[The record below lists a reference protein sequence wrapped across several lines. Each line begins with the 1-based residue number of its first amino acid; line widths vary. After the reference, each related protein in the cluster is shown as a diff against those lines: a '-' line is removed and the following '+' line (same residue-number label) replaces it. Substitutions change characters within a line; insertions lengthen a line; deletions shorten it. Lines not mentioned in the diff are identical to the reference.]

1 MIAVNKKIRFF
12 IVSLTVLVSL
22 MGCDEKAVYH
32 HYKPT
37 LLAGW
42 KKTDTLTFNIPPI
55 EITANYQV
63 SVGIRTTVT
72 CPYQSLWLVV
82 RQDFTPNA
90 LSRIDTIECKLAND
104 KGEIIGQGVI
114 NYLHTFPL
122 CTETLYKG
130 QTGKIRIYHIM
141 RREELPGISQIGIKI
156 SN

>member
-1 MIAVNKKIRFF
+1 MIAVNKKIRFV
-12 IVSLTVLVSL
+12 IVSLIVLLGL
-22 MGCDEKAVYH
+22 MACDDKAVYH

-42 KKTDTLTFNIPPI
+42 GKTDTLTFNIPPL
-55 EITANYQV
+55 EATASYQF
-63 SVGIRTTVT
+63 SVGIRTVVT
-72 CPYQSLWLVV
+72 FPYQSIWLVV
-82 RQDFTPNA
+82 RQYLNQYKF
-90 LSRIDTIECKLAND
+90 SRIDTIECKLANS
-104 KGEIIGQGVI
+104 KGDVTGQGII

-122 CTETLYKG
+122 YTQTLYKG